1 MKCIYIKRYGKM
13 LKYIG
18 KLELRYKYGANS
30 KNFGQNINFRK
41 KIVHFWNLFV
51 TQNPDIER
59 LNYNKTFLPDNAI
72 ILLESKI

>member
-1 MKCIYIKRYGKM
+1 MVPIQKILAKIS
-13 LKYIG
+13 I
-18 KLELRYKYGANS
+18 LE
-30 KNFGQNINFRK
+30 K